1 LAAVALLESQ
11 AMASQNEDL
20 RTAPELALEAG
31 RADTLSQADPYRLQ
45 LADGALGKLSP
56 HFAIGFLVGAV
67 TVPEPLSFAD
77 CLEQLSGHASDV
89 DVGDEELD
97 DDGAED
103 EGPEEASTSS
113 LAESSVR
120 ALYEQVSQRIA
131 DGAVPS
137 LVPIAEDTAA
147 CDAWL
152 SGLRSVTSQSL
163 HDLTDEEGRVALR
176 VFAEY
181 DGDERVTRAQRKER
195 ARTSL
200 AADVTRLIE
209 LWSEVPPYDPE
220 QDALRWSKV
229 VPKPA
234 ATEPKDR
241 VIHAGG
247 TFVRA
252 EPKVGRNDLCPCGSG
267 KKFKKCCG

>member
-1 LAAVALLESQ
+1 
-11 AMASQNEDL
+11 MASQTDDL
-20 RTAPELALEAG
+20 RAASELDLEAG
-31 RADTLSQADPYRLQ
+31 RADTLSQSDPYRLQ

-56 HFAIGFLVGAV
+56 HFAIGLLVGAV

-77 CLEQLSGHASDV
+77 CLEQLSEHASDV
-89 DVGDEELD
+89 DVD

-103 EGPEEASTSS
+103 ETPDQASTFS
-113 LAESSVR
+113 LTESSVR
-120 ALYEQVSQRIA
+120 ALYEQVTQRIA
-131 DGAVPS
+131 DGAVSS
-137 LVPIAEDTAA
+137 LVPVAEDTAA

-163 HDLTDEEGRVALR
+163 HDPTDEEARISLR

-181 DGDERVTRAQRKER
+181 DGDERLTRAQRKER

-200 AADVTRLIE
+200 AADVTRLIQ

-220 QDALRWSKV
+220 QDALRRSKV
-229 VPKPA
+229 VPKPV

-267 KKFKKCCG
+267 KKYKKCCA